1 MLELFKY
8 IHNSIK
14 ARGDNEFYM
23 NNDFSIEIF
32 ENLVQDGFMI
42 TNQEPPQEIKDKKQI
57 EYIQINNI
65 YISKKI
71 YRNIEWLNDDGTLNF
86 VLHQEPIYRRLIP
99 EPMETVNH
107 TFIISSIIDYLNQG
121 EKKGTYIEYG
131 VRCGKNLNAISKI
144 VDKSYGIDFCKKPEI
159 LFDDINYYNGYT
171 DDFSRDELPK
181 IKSNYAF
188 IDADHKFE
196 SVIKDFRNIY
206 KYIDIN
212 GIIFLHD
219 TYPTMEI
226 MVNDYCFDCYKT
238 PLAIKEEFKNIEI
251 LTLPLNPGVTIIR
264 KLG

>member
-1 MLELFKY
+1 MEKLVNYIRYCIKPRDNTELY
-8 IHNSIK
+8 INDIFDESIFASMK
-14 ARGDNEFYM
+14 
-23 NNDFSIEIF
+23 
-32 ENLVQDGFMI
+32 QDGLYLCSQFNPENVSNYEYVQI
-42 TNQEPPQEIKDKKQI
+42 GTYYLVKKC
-57 EYIQINNI
+57 YKNL
-65 YISKKI
+65 Y
-71 YRNIEWLNDDGTLNF
+71 WLNDDGTLNF

-121 EKKGTYIEYG
+121 EKKGTFIEYG

-181 IKSNYAF
+181 IKFNYAF